1 MIDTTFRS
9 INRLFVQSFRAVEND
24 PTRNYFLKYY
34 MPVVIGNKPFFD
46 EPVKTNDSYEKL
58 VKCQKNS
65 EYTPGNLLDY

>member
-34 MPVVIGNKPFFD
+34 MPVVIDNKPFFD
-46 EPVKTNDSYEKL
+46 EPV
-58 VKCQKNS
+58 
-65 EYTPGNLLDY
+65 